1 MPMMG
6 LLAETGANPRKLLSL
21 CDPQFPGPSCGYDNI
36 PTASP
41 GWDIQLQKLEYAAS
55 VEAGCH

>member
-1 MPMMG
+1 MPIPENYS
-6 LLAETGANPRKLLSL
+6 ASVTLSFL
-21 CDPQFPGPSCGYDNI
+21 DFHEGYDNI

-41 GWDIQLQKLEYAAS
+41 GWDIQLQKLEGVAS